1 MSSENS
7 SVSPFN
13 SRDYREVLGCFG
25 TGVCL
30 ILTEDAEGRVR
41 GITANSFS
49 SVSLHPPIILWS
61 VDIHSDR
68 RDLFVDA
75 PRFSVNFLKA
85 EQRDISRRFAAK
97 TDAVLET
104 ELTDRAALNVPV
116 FNQALGHIV
125 CETGW
130 RQKAGDHIVIF
141 GNVKGYHSSEGD
153 GLGFFRGHYQP
164 LTSKES

>member
-7 SVSPFN
+7 SVSPFD
-13 SRDYREVLGCFG
+13 SRAYRETLGCFG

-30 ILTEDAEGRVR
+30 ILTEDAKGQVR

-61 VDIHSDR
+61 IDIHSDR
-68 RDLFVDA
+68 RDLYVEST
-75 PRFSVNFLKA
+75 RFSVNFLRA
-85 EQRDISRRFAAK
+85 DQRNLSRRFAAN
-97 TDAVLET
+97 AEAELEAD
-104 ELTDRAALNVPV
+104 LCARAELNVPV
-116 FNQALGHIV
+116 FNSALGHIV
-125 CETGW
+125 CETSW

-141 GNVKGYHSSEGD
+141 GAVKGFHSEEGD

-164 LTSKES
+164 LSSKES